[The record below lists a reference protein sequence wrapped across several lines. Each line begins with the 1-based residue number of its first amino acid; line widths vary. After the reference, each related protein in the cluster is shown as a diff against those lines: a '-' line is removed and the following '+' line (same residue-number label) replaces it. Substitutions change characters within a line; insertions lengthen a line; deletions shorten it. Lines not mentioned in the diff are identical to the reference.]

1 MKLNE
6 SQLRRIIRE
15 EANLVLNRGPRPRL
29 VDLIFED
36 ANADKIDLNR
46 FPKAL
51 SAAKSDPKIKDKV
64 TKGTE
69 DTETDD
75 DTVQVSD
82 GSIAVSLLKPSQSTM
97 KVSNAVGMA
106 IGMLSP
112 DGTPGGDLGAFIS
125 NDNYIMDGHHRW
137 IATYMVDPKQEVG
150 GKVVNLPGE
159 KLVAVLNAIT
169 AGRTTN
175 EGNPGSGSFADFQDK
190 DKIVS
195 AINTVVEKGVPK
207 FDKAGKQVGYFTT
220 PEVAKET
227 VEEKGGADKLADM
240 FIKNLDTATLA
251 VPKWAVERKEMPVIN
266 PGANAAD
273 AEKALKGGE
282 VDLNPPYYEE
292 SGGEKK
298 PENAGRLR
306 GGNVMLERWQRLAGL
321 VK

>member
-15 EANLVLNRGPRPRL
+15 EAEKALKLTPRGRL

-36 ANADKIDLNR
+36 ADPGKVDLNR

-51 SAAKSDPKIKDKV
+51 SAAAADPKIKDKV

-69 DTETDD
+69 DTESDD
-75 DTVQVSD
+75 DIVGVKKGDLAVSD
-82 GSIAVSLLKPSQSTM
+82 LKPSQSTM
-97 KVSNAVGMA
+97 KVANAVGMA
-106 IGMLSP
+106 LGMLVS
-112 DGTPGGDLGAFIS
+112 GKPGGDLGAFIS
-125 NDNYIMDGHHRW
+125 SDNYIMDGHHRW
-137 IATYMVDPKQEVG
+137 IATYMVDPSAKVG

-169 AGRTTN
+169 AGKLGN
-175 EGNPGSGSFADFQDK
+175 KGNPGKGSFADFK
-190 DKIVS
+190 DKEKIVKE
-195 AINTVVEKGVPK
+195 INTVVEKGVPK
-207 FDKAGKQVGYFTT
+207 FDKDGNPAGYFTT
-220 PEVAKET
+220 PEDAKKA

-240 FIKNLDTATLA
+240 FIKNLGSATLA
-251 VPKWAVERKEMPVIN
+251 TPSWAVERIEMPVIN
-266 PGANAAD
+266 PGSNTAD
-273 AEKALKGGE
+273 TEKALTGGE

-298 PENAGRLR
+298 PENAGRAR
-306 GGNVMLERWQRLAGL
+306 NGNVILERWQRLAGL